1 MLFMTSQEWFLGR
14 RLCDVEASIIHHY
27 AFSEDPSSFGYPDPA
42 AGWALSAPLLR
53 RWASMLVQHVQQRR
67 DLRICEWKV
76 NFLFTFLRSLCLYSI
91 LQFVPAFFVSQTCRP
106 YVTWASEVGLYHRL
120 ESWGLFCFLCLL
132 PVSCAALVCVW
143 QCHL

>member
-53 RWASMLVQHVQQRR
+53 R
-67 DLRICEWKV
+67 
-76 NFLFTFLRSLCLYSI
+76 
-91 LQFVPAFFVSQTCRP
+91 
-106 YVTWASEVGLYHRL
+106 
-120 ESWGLFCFLCLL
+120 
-132 PVSCAALVCVW
+132 
-143 QCHL
+143 